1 MNKVHVGMGR
11 TKNRKSVIHTGI
23 VQALELLTD
32 KGKTMTALE
41 YMEKQVQKNY
51 KKYYNEYERGASDEI
66 LDNIMLKI
74 SYYEQAACA
83 LRYIGAIEFDY
94 NAEDVTNES

>member
-23 VQALELLTD
+23 VQALELLTE

-41 YMEKQVQKNY
+41 YMAKQAVKCQQNY
-51 KKYYNEYERGASDEI
+51 ERELLRGASKEVLLNIATKYSHYIKAVEALQSIGEI
-66 LDNIMLKI
+66 D
-74 SYYEQAACA
+74 
-83 LRYIGAIEFDY
+83 FDY
-94 NAEDVTNES
+94 NAEDV